1 MTTQLDEHCA
11 CQGTVVDFKSGKY
24 TIQYIDG
31 TSAAFTKTAL
41 MKVLSPVL
49 IEQTAPALLTSKA
62 PPREIRADIGTD
74 SGRGSGSQL
83 STLS

>member
-11 CQGTVVDFKSGKY
+11 CQGTVVDFKSYKY
-24 TIQYIDG
+24 TIQYTDG

-49 IEQTAPALLTSKA
+49 TEQTAPALLTSEA
-62 PPREIRADIGTD
+62 PPRESRDDIGAD
-74 SGRGSGSQL
+74 STRSGGSQPN
-83 STLS
+83 SMS

>member
-1 MTTQLDEHCA
+1 MHEHCA

-24 TIQYIDG
+24 TIRYIDG

-49 IEQTAPALLTSKA
+49 TEQTAPALLTSEA
-62 PPREIRADIGTD
+62 PLRRAELTSALIVHQVVAANPTA
-74 SGRGSGSQL
+74 
-83 STLS
+83 